1 MAREVIEVGEF
12 GSILQPGAG
21 GLWMPGGFPTGDGG
35 FWQYQEPDAVV
46 LIQNGRL
53 RVAAVPY
60 TRHHDEVQILDNAK
74 HMYFSTRT
82 FGAPEGGR
90 LCVEW
95 EQSAQIVG
103 ARPGDL
109 YDAFVSFHLLDL
121 GRGVAANFF
130 VGNDVLATVHAR
142 LPFPGVS
149 VARSESGPRF
159 FAWFEELEGRTA
171 AGETHRYAIEHDAC
185 GGHPQ
190 LARGRRAGEA
200 RRERRRLR
208 ARAPR
213 SRADDREGHR
223 AGQGQR
229 LLSRTG
235 RRRHLGRHPRDPRDP
250 VRSAACS
257 G

>member
-1 MAREVIEVGEF
+1 VALEVIEVDGF
-12 GSILQPGAG
+12 GSILQPGPGA
-21 GLWMPGGFPTGDGG
+21 LWMPGGFPTSDGG
-35 FWQYQEPDAVV
+35 FWRYQEPDAVV

-53 RVAAVPY
+53 RVAASPY

-95 EQSAQIVG
+95 EQAAQIVN
-103 ARPGDL
+103 ARPGEL

-149 VARSESGPRF
+149 VPRSENGPRF
-159 FAWFEELEGRTA
+159 FAWFEELQGRTA
-171 AGETHRYAIEHDAC
+171 PGETHAYAIEHDGAAGTLTWRMDGEVVKRAEGV
-185 GGHPQ
+185 GGFGPVH
-190 LARGRRAGEA
+190 LALGLMTETDIVPGKG
-200 RRERRRLR
+200 
-208 ARAPR
+208 
-213 SRADDREGHR
+213 SVSCH
-223 AGQGQR
+223 GQGAVGTWGAIR
-229 LLSRTG
+229 VTLET
-235 RRRHLGRHPRDPRDP
+235 P
-250 VRSAACS
+250 
-257 G
+257 

>member
-1 MAREVIEVGEF
+1 VAREVIEVGDF
-12 GSILQPGAG
+12 GSILQPAAG

-82 FGAPEGGR
+82 FGAPPGGR

-109 YDAFVSFHLLDL
+109 YDGFVSFHLLDL

-130 VGNDVLATVHAR
+130 VGNDALATVHAR

-149 VARSESGPRF
+149 VPRSESGPRF
-159 FAWFEELEGRTA
+159 FAWFEELLGRTA
-171 AGETHRYAIEHDAC
+171 PGETHRYAIEHDGAV
-185 GGHPQ
+185 GSLSWRFDGEVVKRAENVGAFGPVH
-190 LARGRRAGEA
+190 LAIGLMTETDIVPGKG
-200 RRERRRLR
+200 
-208 ARAPR
+208 
-213 SRADDREGHR
+213 SVSCH
-223 AGQGQR
+223 GQGAVGTWGAIR
-229 LLSRTG
+229 ATVET
-235 RRRHLGRHPRDPRDP
+235 P
-250 VRSAACS
+250 
-257 G
+257 

>member
-21 GLWMPGGFPTGDGG
+21 GLWMPGGFPTADGG

-53 RVAAVPY
+53 RVAAAPY

-95 EQSAQIVG
+95 EQAAQIVN

-109 YDAFVSFHLLDL
+109 YDGFVSFHLLDL

-149 VARSESGPRF
+149 VARSETGPRF

-171 AGETHRYAIEHDAC
+171 AGETHRYAIEHDGAAGSLSWRMDGEVVKRAENV
-185 GGHPQ
+185 GGFGPVH
-190 LARGRRAGEA
+190 LALGLMTEKDIVPGKG
-200 RRERRRLR
+200 
-208 ARAPR
+208 
-213 SRADDREGHR
+213 SVSCH
-223 AGQGQR
+223 GQGAVGTWGAIR
-229 LLSRTG
+229 VTLEA
-235 RRRHLGRHPRDPRDP
+235 P
-250 VRSAACS
+250 
-257 G
+257 